1 MNQANFFFCFYKK
14 KGLGLTISK
23 YLLTT
28 TPPNNVVILARSAEP
43 LQALKTQYPDN
54 VEYIAGNLSDHSLG
68 EKAVALAQSRFGRLD
83 GLVLNHGILGQV
95 STVANADVEQW
106 KKGFEVNFFSLVS
119 FVSFLLFAFLF

>member
-1 MNQANFFFCFYKK
+1 M
-14 KGLGLTISK
+14 TISK

-28 TPPNNVVILARSAEP
+28 TPPNNVVVLARSAEP

-54 VEYIAGNLSDHSLG
+54 VEYIAGDLADHSLG

-83 GLVLNHGILGQV
+83 GLVLNHGVLGQV

-119 FVSFLLFAFLF
+119 FVSVYSIFTYLRQGLTGGRQKLCSLL